1 MPTDQQLKDFFRN
14 DRFAAHLGIELLE
27 AGPGRARAQLR
38 IEEHHLNAVSLG
50 HGGAIF
56 GLADLVFAVASNSHG
71 SVALGITVSMSY
83 LNAARPGSLLTAQA
97 EEVAL
102 NPRLATYTV
111 RITDEQDTPIALM
124 QGTVYR
130 KRETLESCL
139 TAE

>member
-1 MPTDQQLKDFFRN
+1 MPIDQTLKNLFRH

-38 IEEHHLNAVSLG
+38 IEEHHLNAVSVG

-71 SVALGITVSMSY
+71 SVALGINVAISY
-83 LNAARPGSLLTAQA
+83 LNAARPGALLTAEA

-102 NPRLATYTV
+102 NPRLATYVV
-111 RITDEQDTPIALM
+111 RIQDEEGTPIAQM

-130 KRETLESCL
+130 KRERLEDVM
-139 TAE
+139 AD